1 MTLFRLSMMSLALTI
16 MAHPS
21 LADPLMPA
29 EAAKHIGEHATVCGV
44 VAGAKYAAQTGGRP
58 TFIDFEK
65 PYPNS
70 TFTALIM
77 GSDRPKFGTPEKAV
91 EGKQVC
97 VTGEIRLF
105 RGTPEI
111 ILTDPNQLVA
121 R

>member
-1 MTLFRLSMMSLALTI
+1 MTPFRLTMMSLALTV
-16 MAHPS
+16 MAQPS
-21 LADPLMPA
+21 LAEPLMPA
-29 EAAKHIGEHATVCGV
+29 EAAKHIGERATVCGV

-65 PYPNS
+65 PYPNA

-111 ILTDPNQLVA
+111 ILTDPTQLTEK
-121 R
+121 